1 LVTPAASRCRPKIS
15 SVLSVS
21 VNSRE
26 PWSRSRRSAA
36 ATSGWGGI
44 VAEPAG
50 EFGAIDI
57 IDAAGGSGHPEHGTR
72 RCW

>member
-1 LVTPAASRCRPKIS
+1 M
-15 SVLSVS
+15 LSVS

-36 ATSGWGGI
+36 GTSGCI

-57 IDAAGGSGHPEHGTR
+57 IDAAGGTEHPEHGTR